1 MSLRVAGNFGFDP
14 LGLGKD
20 PAKRERYALSELK
33 NGRAAMV
40 GDPLLCL
47 LPWFLCGALSRR
59 LCWPSGWSFGGG
71 LRGLD
76 CQCADTYSWVL
87 AVLDA

>member
-1 MSLRVAGNFGFDP
+1 MPLRVSGNFGFDP

-40 GDPLLCL
+40 RDLSLLCL
-47 LPWFLCGALSRR
+47 LPWSLRGALNRR
-59 LCWPSGWSFGGG
+59 LCWPNGW
-71 LRGLD
+71 
-76 CQCADTYSWVL
+76 A
-87 AVLDA
+87 